1 MNKRKINLSTFL
13 IMLIILLGII
23 VFFAFAVLNAYDAV
37 APKDERIAELEK
49 SVSDLKRELELEKF
63 ILGIDDEQ
71 VGENTTQDN
80 TANNEDVQNYKN
92 EIDKLKQEIVGY
104 KTKLQDFEKDVV
116 GEENFKIGIY
126 VYSYDVVTIGSD
138 GEESIP
144 KPFTLCFDFEED
156 KKVSA
161 NLVGEES
168 GCYNGTYEIF
178 KDVVKCTFTEIDNES
193 GGVTDQKLEN
203 AIVVVLKRV
212 NDMQLSFLTQDE
224 KTSSKDFG
232 IKDSEIRLYTYTPDT
247 VKQ

>member
-23 VFFAFAVLNAYDAV
+23 VFLAFSILNVYETI
-37 APKDERIAELEK
+37 APKDEKIATLER
-49 SVSDLKRELELEKF
+49 SVTDLKKELELEKF

-71 VGENTTQDN
+71 VGEN

-116 GEENFKIGIY
+116 GEENFKIGSY

-156 KKVSA
+156 KNVSA

-247 VKQ
+247 VTQ

>member
-1 MNKRKINLSTFL
+1 MNKRKVNLSTFI
-13 IMLIILLGII
+13 IMLILLLGII

-63 ILGIDDEQ
+63 ISGNDENLNDES
-71 VGENTTQDN
+71 VGT
-80 TANNEDVQNYKN
+80 NNEDVQKYKD

-116 GEENFKIGIY
+116 GEENFKIGSY

-144 KPFTLCFDFEED
+144 KPCTLCFDFEED
-156 KKVSA
+156 KNVSA

-178 KDVVKCTFTEIDNES
+178 KDVVNCTFTEIDNES
-193 GGVTDQKLEN
+193 GGVTNQKLEN

-232 IKDSEIRLYTYTPDT
+232 IKDSEIRLYTYTPNT
-247 VKQ
+247 VTQ